1 MFAGLDTVTSGNNL
15 LFYNIFLSLIVI
27 LLASTLSENYSRQ
40 NSLIVACFY
49 CFKNGGK
56 HGCGFKPG
64 TDGKNM
70 GEGVEEGEDA
80 L

>member
-15 LFYNIFLSLIVI
+15 LFYKYFLSLIVI
-27 LLASTLSENYSRQ
+27 LLASTLCENYSKQKFLGCR
-40 NSLIVACFY
+40 LLY

-56 HGCGFKPG
+56 LAVAASQALMA
-64 TDGKNM
+64 KNI
-70 GEGVEEGEDA
+70 GEGLEEGEDA